1 MSQTERSNDM
11 GRQPFPRN
19 TNATWLGVSLASL
32 AALFFA
38 LPAVAQDAARGSHVF
53 KKCALCHVLDPKAKD
68 LLAPP
73 LHDIVGRKAGQ
84 IPGFQYSDIMKL
96 AGSKGL
102 LWSPEALQY
111 FLDRPEEFMPGTY
124 MAFSGL
130 EDQERRDVIAYLQK
144 ITLENAAANA
154 AKEVPAKKMINKGQT
169 QIQTKRPDAIP
180 PRLP

>member
-1 MSQTERSNDM
+1 M
-11 GRQPFPRN
+11 G
-19 TNATWLGVSLASL
+19 
-32 AALFFA
+32 AAFFA
-38 LPAVAQDAARGSHVF
+38 AINVCSTPATAQDAARGAHVF

-73 LHDIVGRKAGQ
+73 LHDIVGRKAGL

-144 ITLENAAANA
+144 ITLENAAATA
-154 AKEVPAKKMINKGQT
+154 AAAAAEPPAKKTAKGQPKT
-169 QIQTKRPDAIP
+169 SPKQ
-180 PRLP
+180 